1 MRVSFTL
8 LVALAPA
15 VAAWHTQRIVPAP
28 RSPRL
33 AAAPRCDAA
42 SQGSESEAPVASTH
56 RSAVDLVAQSGDRR
70 VAVSGLSPQGQGQQ
84 QQQFVGVPPPSAQ
97 PPTLLQKARTP
108 FMGLTLLA
116 TAAVAA
122 WQSNRL
128 YARRQIALLDEFAAT
143 MVFHLGDEREMA
155 SCLRSFRQQL
165 GPGSFT
171 GDMFVA
177 FLKAMATST
186 SIGVPAVVN
195 LKSAAAIFGLSDA
208 AAAKLLEQT
217 ASELERQPS
226 VLGKLTFLSERAMP
240 MAASMAKLR
249 TKFPNWSFDTVTA
262 LQRAMLE
269 DLYRKL
275 CEDLPPGATPDSTTL
290 DVLGLSEADARRLMA
305 EVHERKEAEEA
316 AAAAKA
322 EEELRALKLQQA
334 LERAAETKAMTTR
347 TTRPPSAPPAT
358 PVSPPADS
366 PGAPASSPVAGAT
379 LIKDDDTSSGGLFG
393 VGDADDA
400 GAPDEEVVDRASGT
414 HEFEC
419 TKCGYVLFPAAGREF
434 KFFGEGFTC
443 PGCGATKDDFVD
455 NGPVDM

>member
-155 SCLRSFRQQL
+155 SCLRSFRQQVGCVHSCDKPTTRL
-165 GPGSFT
+165 FPRRVSR
-171 GDMFVA
+171 VLLRVCCCA
-177 FLKAMATST
+177 SACALASAS
-186 SIGVPAVVN
+186 A
-195 LKSAAAIFGLSDA
+195 SAAR
-208 AAAKLLEQT
+208 T
-217 ASELERQPS
+217 R
-226 VLGKLTFLSERAMP
+226 VLHG
-240 MAASMAKLR
+240 
-249 TKFPNWSFDTVTA
+249 
-262 LQRAMLE
+262 
-269 DLYRKL
+269 
-275 CEDLPPGATPDSTTL
+275 
-290 DVLGLSEADARRLMA
+290 
-305 EVHERKEAEEA
+305 
-316 AAAAKA
+316 
-322 EEELRALKLQQA
+322 
-334 LERAAETKAMTTR
+334 
-347 TTRPPSAPPAT
+347 
-358 PVSPPADS
+358 
-366 PGAPASSPVAGAT
+366 
-379 LIKDDDTSSGGLFG
+379 
-393 VGDADDA
+393 
-400 GAPDEEVVDRASGT
+400 
-414 HEFEC
+414 
-419 TKCGYVLFPAAGREF
+419 
-434 KFFGEGFTC
+434 
-443 PGCGATKDDFVD
+443 
-455 NGPVDM
+455 